1 MKNNYYLN
9 LNSSPLQSRK
19 LNNRLKKN
27 ILNLKMDHSFQCTID
42 QIYCD
47 NPHASTSTSSLQKP
61 KKAPFPSNILSE
73 KHISTKRVEE
83 FPIPSIDTC
92 TVCSEAL
99 LPGEIIY
106 YCLCEKFYHPN
117 CLIKLFPNYMNVP
130 CKECEST
137 YTSGYYKLKTP
148 ISSLNK
154 GDTTPNGKTQLG
166 EQNSCS
172 TCDKTMISMDTN
184 INKLENYDKIC
195 DLAKTVNAES
205 IVEMIK
211 YDNSMTILNSSS
223 KKENNVSNANTANL
237 NRIALSPINNINT
250 PYSGKSKLI
259 SSTSNDI
266 FKYGRHEST
275 TPHCKFEAT
284 PDTSYNKIRQHLTLC
299 SNSNKVNNKK
309 LNVSLNSIFEGQN
322 SSASIA
328 LNNTTN
334 MSFRNLLFNDIDEEN
349 ANMTS
354 EDDDD
359 KENCPP
365 LPKESSKYTNDESSE
380 ELVDI
385 NIEGGISHI
394 ISDENK
400 IVDMPMTVDV
410 SINKDIAV
418 NYAKDTLLIFN
429 TMSLNLST
437 ILQILKVA
445 YDKMSDND
453 RVFSNIFKESKWLTK
468 EEIFRML
475 SSENFAS
482 HFQATSTLSYID
494 IAKLVLYG
502 IDLSFEFHSNLFT
515 IMFINDI
522 DEIVDVD
529 YTASIKEIVTKLQ
542 ETKINLIKSFT
553 INAILLDDLTKR
565 KNEKNVKF
573 ISFMHEMTMICMG
586 YFYAPKNAN
595 ELMKAVS
602 LFYTTMDQT
611 AMMNVK
617 LVIKGNKDP
626 SIIIDAMNY
635 PVNKISHNNFEV
647 YIGSMMK
654 KEKKIINFTA
664 KIILNNN
671 SFAINLPL
679 MEVSCEYLIQK
690 NLIGSIDRN
699 IMTSSSLI
707 RNRTN
712 FYAISLPI
720 ITAKKE
726 VCISNAVFLRNIAA
740 KTISDV
746 NDAVALMKENKF
758 EDAFNILNETKMNFD
773 LMIKNNT
780 SLFNYLQ
787 NTSIDCDVNSNVS
800 KILSYVMMIFN
811 DINTLSDAARTRN
824 YNAICFVLSIAEA
837 LSFYR
842 SVVLDDDRFI
852 DDNFN

>member
-1 MKNNYYLN
+1 
-9 LNSSPLQSRK
+9 
-19 LNNRLKKN
+19 
-27 ILNLKMDHSFQCTID
+27 MDHSFQCTID

-47 NPHASTSTSSLQKP
+47 NPQPPTSTPTLQKT
-61 KKAPFPSNILSE
+61 KKTTFPSNILSE
-73 KHISTKRVEE
+73 KHISTRRVEDL
-83 FPIPSIDTC
+83 PIPTMDTC

-99 LPGEIIY
+99 LPGEIVY

-117 CLIKLFPNYMNVP
+117 CLIKLFPNYMNSP
-130 CKECEST
+130 CKGCEST

-148 ISSLNK
+148 VSSLNK
-154 GDTTPNGKTQLG
+154 VDTTPNCKTQLG
-166 EQNSCS
+166 EQNSDS

-223 KKENNVSNANTANL
+223 KKDNINVSNTNTSNL

-266 FKYGRHEST
+266 FKYGHHEST

-322 SSASIA
+322 SSGNLSS
-328 LNNTTN
+328 LNNTSNN

-349 ANMTS
+349 ANMTN

-365 LPKESSKYTNDESSE
+365 LPKESSRYAHVDESND

-410 SINKDIAV
+410 SMSKNIAV

-445 YDKMSDND
+445 YDKMNDSD
-453 RVFSNIFKESKWLTK
+453 RVFSNIFKESKWLSK

-529 YTASIKEIVTKLQ
+529 YTSSIKEIVAKLQ

-553 INAILLDDLTKR
+553 INAILLDDLTKQ

-626 SIIIDAMNY
+626 SIIIDAVNY
-635 PVNKISHNNFEV
+635 PTNKISHNNFEV

-690 NLIGSIDRN
+690 NLIASIDRN
-699 IMTSSSLI
+699 IMMNMTSSSSLI

-712 FYAISLPI
+712 FYSISVPI

-726 VCISNAVFLRNIAA
+726 VCISNAMFLRNIAA
-740 KTISDV
+740 KTICDI
-746 NDAVALMKENKF
+746 NDAVNLMKETKF
-758 EDAFNILNETKMNFD
+758 EDAFGILGETKMNFD

-780 SLFNYLQ
+780 SLFNFLQ
-787 NTSIDCDVNSNVS
+787 NNSIECDVSSNVS
-800 KILSYVMMIFN
+800 KILSYVMMIFS
-811 DINTLSDAARTRN
+811 DINTLSEAARMRN
-824 YNAICFVLSIAEA
+824 LNAICFVLSIAEA